1 MYLIKD
7 ETGYCILL
15 VGLFDICILTFL
27 IMEKNIIKTD
37 NLLNFKLFLII
48 NILDI
53 FMELKVNYVLFI
65 SSMVLSFP
73 KFSLRK
79 LNNLSEI
86 KLRSQDIKCLIYNI
100 ISTIVNLIAIKIG
113 IDYKVLSM
121 VSDGILA
128 ICNSCAIYFSII
140 ASVYSEYEPTKHFS
154 YGYKPSIYICNFAV
168 TIFISYVSIDLLVTS
183 IKSLIVKNKSN
194 QNDSY
199 ITLYISIIGL
209 LVNLIGFIL
218 IKEPGDENKSDGN
231 ILAITSDTLSGVAI
245 IINNYLRIYHHIMF
259 VDPFISGACSLMIL
273 ILSLSKIKELISYL
287 NLEIP
292 ENISKGFLNKLPNN
306 LVINNNHIWKLDEK
320 TYIFNSSILQTQDE
334 VSFKNTF
341 EMIQKSIVSE
351 NDEQNNNQYT
361 IEII

>member
-1 MYLIKD
+1 
-7 ETGYCILL
+7 
-15 VGLFDICILTFL
+15 
-27 IMEKNIIKTD
+27 
-37 NLLNFKLFLII
+37 
-48 NILDI
+48 
-53 FMELKVNYVLFI
+53 
-65 SSMVLSFP
+65 MVLSFP